1 MAALWCGVPGRKQQ
15 ATTAAAEWRPAAA
28 GRQGNGEKLEEGR
41 NTDKANTVW
50 DAQLRPAVT
59 ALNHWIDV
67 C

>member
-1 MAALWCGVPGRKQQ
+1 MESPAESSRLPRRPQSGGQRPRGARETGRS
-15 ATTAAAEWRPAAA
+15 WR
-28 GRQGNGEKLEEGR
+28 RGR